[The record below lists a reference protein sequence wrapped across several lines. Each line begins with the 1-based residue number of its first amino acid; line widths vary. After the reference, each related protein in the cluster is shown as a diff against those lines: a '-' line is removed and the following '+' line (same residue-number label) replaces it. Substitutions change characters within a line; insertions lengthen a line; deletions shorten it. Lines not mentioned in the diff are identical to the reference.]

1 MGVKPSRV
9 QDSSWLRTMARWNFK
24 SKTWNNCLRGCG
36 AFPGPKWNFA
46 FREIITN
53 MRGSI
58 ILLPFVF
65 FKYHSGPV
73 LTAIHKLNPTDITSK
88 TLDQMGRSK
97 SNMTSKRSVSIQIF
111 SDPQIYWQL
120 VIQSIRSSTPG
131 DVGSQNQNTSQK
143 RRPYR

>member
-1 MGVKPSRV
+1 
-9 QDSSWLRTMARWNFK
+9 
-24 SKTWNNCLRGCG
+24 
-36 AFPGPKWNFA
+36 
-46 FREIITN
+46 

-111 SDPQIYWQL
+111 SDPQIY
-120 VIQSIRSSTPG
+120 
-131 DVGSQNQNTSQK
+131 
-143 RRPYR
+143 